1 MKIRSEHQDRALVV
15 SVSGRIDSGNARD
28 FQSEMDGLL
37 DKGGRGVIL
46 DCEQLSYVSSAGLRV
61 LLRVTRHLDQKHVPF
76 VVCSLSP
83 MISEVFQ
90 ISGFDRIIPVA
101 TSRADALDT
110 LPR

>member
-1 MKIRSEHQDRALVV
+1 MKIRSEQQDRALVV

-28 FQSEMDGLL
+28 FQSEMDGVL

-61 LLRVTRHLDQKHVPF
+61 LLRVTRDLDQRHVPF
-76 VVCSLSP
+76 VVCSLSS
-83 MISEVFQ
+83 MIAEVFQ

-101 TSRADALDT
+101 ATRAEALAT